1 MGVGRLITVDF
12 LNATDPHKRSG
23 AVSVDFGQR
32 IASEKRTYLRD
43 VAATITLGTP
53 WLVHISFVI
62 RGRALLSARS
72 RLPNCA
78 LWLAQGTLRA
88 KTRYQPLLM
97 VHGELRKALEIC
109 RSPLAKKILP
119 RVKRS
124 RFSPMPI
131 FTESRIRR

>member
-1 MGVGRLITVDF
+1 MGDGGLITVAF
-12 LNATDPHKRSG
+12 LKATDPHERSG
-23 AVSVDFGQR
+23 AVTVDFGQR
-32 IASEKRTYLRD
+32 VASEKGTYLRD
-43 VAATITLGTP
+43 VAATITLNIL
-53 WLVHISFVI
+53 WLAHISFVI
-62 RGRALLSARS
+62 WGRALSSDHS
-72 RLPNCA
+72 RLPKCA

-88 KTRYQPLLM
+88 KTRYQLLLM

-119 RVKRS
+119 RVTRS